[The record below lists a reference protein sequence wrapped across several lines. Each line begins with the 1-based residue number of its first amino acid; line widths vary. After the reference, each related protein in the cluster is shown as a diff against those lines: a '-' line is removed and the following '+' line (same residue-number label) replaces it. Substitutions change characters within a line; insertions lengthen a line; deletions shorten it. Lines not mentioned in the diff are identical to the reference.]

1 LIDYAPSLIQGG
13 RIDSA
18 LAQLHGFAQRP
29 KMINKMYPG
38 VLAAE

>member
-1 LIDYAPSLIQGG
+1 LIDYAPGLCQGT
-13 RIDSA
+13 RIYPA

-29 KMINKMYPG
+29 KMINKMYAG